1 MSVVGPSAMS
11 AFAPLSESQRTST
24 VSLNYLTTG
33 SSARSKPPGI
43 NNLTKVCRVAQER
56 SVVALL
62 GEQ

>member
-1 MSVVGPSAMS
+1 MS